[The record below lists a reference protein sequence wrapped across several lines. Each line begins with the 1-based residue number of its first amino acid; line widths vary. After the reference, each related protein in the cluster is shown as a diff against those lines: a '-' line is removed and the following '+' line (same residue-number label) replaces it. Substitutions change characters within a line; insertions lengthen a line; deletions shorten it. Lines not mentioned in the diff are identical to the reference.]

1 MKFLKNN
8 ILFIAVILLVL
19 WLYFLLK
26 PTYLP
31 RIGKQFD
38 TSQYKKIVEIHDTT
52 YKTLYVNTYKKGNDI
67 PFYIIDSV
75 QIPVHDTLYVLNDY
89 YKVKAYSDTIKK
101 DSNIFV
107 VNDTISQ
114 NRIIARGFKANLTE
128 KTIITREYYASK
140 PTNTLYWGIRGSYS
154 PLNGLEVLSPSL
166 MLGVKNKALIGFS
179 VDINKNYNIGYSG
192 SLYFKIGKK

>member
-1 MKFLKNN
+1 MNFIKNN
-8 ILFIAVILLVL
+8 ILFIAVMLLVL

-26 PTYLP
+26 P
-31 RIGKQFD
+31 KQDDKVDFSGIKYNKVL
-38 TSQYKKIVEIHDTT
+38 TQHDTT
-52 YKTLYVNTYKKGNDI
+52 YKKVYISTYKKGNDI

-75 QIPVHDTLYVLNDY
+75 HIPVHDTLYVLNDY
-89 YKVKAYSDTIKK
+89 MRIKAYSDTIKK

-107 VNDTISQ
+107 INDTISQ
-114 NRIIARGFKANLTE
+114 NRIISRGFKANLTE
-128 KTIITREYYASK
+128 KTIILREFYASK

-166 MLGVKNKALIGFS
+166 MLSVKNKALIGFS